1 MKWSEINL
9 EAALGD
15 LALSVE
21 FPETPDV
28 SPSVVARIADR
39 RTIWSRRVALVAAA
53 AVIAL
58 VAPLVVSSGAR
69 EAVADFLGIGRVRVE
84 VTGSVPEPTT
94 TAADIG
100 LGREITLGEALER
113 FGDFEYPRS
122 VGEPDAVFLSDFG
135 DIVALIYEASEGL
148 PKIDGIDA
156 GLVFIRLPGV
166 PPGAYLDKTLG
177 ADGTVRVVE
186 VNGFE
191 GLWTKGTEHRLT
203 YDGNIRASGNALIWR
218 EGETT
223 YRIES
228 MLSLKET
235 LEIAWSIE

>member
-1 MKWSEINL
+1 MNWSAVNL
-9 EAALGD
+9 EAALGE

-28 SPSVVARIADR
+28 SANVVARISAR
-39 RTIWSRRVALVAAA
+39 PAPWSRRGALVAAA

-58 VAPLVVSSGAR
+58 VAPLVLSSGAR
-69 EAVADFLGIGRVRVE
+69 EAVADFLGLGRVRVE
-84 VTGSVPEPTT
+84 VRGNVPEPTT
-94 TAADIG
+94 TAPDIG
-100 LGREITLGEALER
+100 LGREISLQEALER

-135 DIVALIYEASEGL
+135 DITALVYEPSDAL
-148 PKIDGIDA
+148 PEIDDIDA
-156 GLVFIRLPGV
+156 GLIFIRLPGI
-166 PPGAYLDKTLG
+166 PPSGYLDKTLG
-177 ADGTVRVVE
+177 ADGTVRAVE

-203 YDGNIRASGNALIWR
+203 YEGNVRVSGNALIWQ
-218 EGETT
+218 EGEIT

-228 MLSLKET
+228 MLSLEAT
-235 LEIAWSIE
+235 LEIARSIE